1 VDDEAT
7 NRPNANPRIV
17 SERPAPVL
25 LACVVGLVGA
35 WLGLALLARETV
47 PMGPFRVELD
57 VGFGRGETV
66 LGLPPFG
73 ALTAT
78 PTCRRCTCRR
88 RCRTSASSA

>member
-1 VDDEAT
+1 MVCDSGDVDEQGGE
-7 NRPNANPRIV
+7 P
-17 SERPAPVL
+17 SEREPRHRLRAVAPAL

-47 PMGPFRVELD
+47 RIGPFRVELD

-73 ALTAT
+73 ALTADT
-78 PTCRRCTCRR
+78 HLSPLHV
-88 RCRTSASSA
+88 